1 MMCIFLFLFFIM
13 HCIAAYHQGTLAS
26 EHEQVKEKDAGVE
39 LEDAMAGEQVLK
51 TDGTSAMS

>member
-1 MMCIFLFLFFIM
+1 M